1 MIEPN
6 KEPDHDIDV
15 PTASTGLMFTT
26 ILLLISGLL
35 LTSAMFLHYGFAS
48 TTESGE
54 SRSGLTHAWSM
65 VKNSFANTPSIP
77 AKTPT
82 LPSPSP
88 APQLGVADQS
98 SGFNLKNLFSK
109 KSSSPVHWPR
119 LKLDGFGRPSDGEV
133 GFAIINGKHI
143 AEGGTVSGATL
154 VEIREHG
161 VVVEYKGE
169 TKTLI
174 VEMTH

>member
-26 ILLLISGLL
+26 FLLLISGLL
-35 LTSAMFLHYGFAS
+35 LTSAMFLHYGLAE
-48 TTESGE
+48 TGE
-54 SRSGLTHAWSM
+54 TGETLSGLTRTWTMA
-65 VKNSFANTPSIP
+65 KRTPSNAQSVPSEIP
-77 AKTPT
+77 VAHTPSAT
-82 LPSPSP
+82 TQKD
-88 APQLGVADQS
+88 AAAQS
-98 SGFNLKNLFSK
+98 SGFSLKNLFSK
-109 KSSSPVHWPR
+109 NSTSPAHWPR
-119 LKLDGFGRPSDGEV
+119 LKLAGFGRPSEGEI

-143 AEGGTVSGATL
+143 AEGGTISGVTL
-154 VEIREHG
+154 VEILGHG